1 MPLFASVMMQARHLM
16 ESTLPSRSKQ
26 MPVNNPEA
34 YGKGQVE
41 ETYVESD
48 FQPYPVTQPVSQTRF
63 DTYEKL
69 QTGAP
74 GKPAP
79 KQVRN

>member
-1 MPLFASVMMQARHLM
+1 
-16 ESTLPSRSKQ
+16 

-34 YGKGQVE
+34 YGKDQVE
-41 ETYVESD
+41 EKFDESY

-63 DTYEKL
+63 DSYDKL
-69 QTGAP
+69 STGAP

-79 KQVRN
+79 KQNRN

>member
-1 MPLFASVMMQARHLM
+1 
-16 ESTLPSRSKQ
+16 

-34 YGKGQVE
+34 YGKDQVK
-41 ETYVESD
+41 ETFDESY

-63 DTYEKL
+63 DSYEKL

-79 KQVRN
+79 KQNRN

>member
-1 MPLFASVMMQARHLM
+1 
-16 ESTLPSRSKQ
+16 

-41 ETYVESD
+41 ETFEEEY